1 MKKSV
6 MLLIIYLSAVILLVA
21 CSPEK
26 VAEPVILPAL
36 DDVDSI
42 SVTSGDINA
51 TSINKE
57 WLSEVMSILMDME
70 PTSIPSINDSPNVEE
85 YTMINVN
92 CSDGTV
98 KTIFFYE
105 EKGKEYVEQ
114 PYQGIYMPA
123 PALGVKITELL
134 ESLDK

>member
-1 MKKSV
+1 MKNSAA
-6 MLLIIYLSAVILLVA
+6 LIIYLSAVILLAA
-21 CSPEK
+21 CSPK
-26 VAEPVILPAL
+26 KAAEPAILPAL
-36 DDVDSI
+36 DDVASI
-42 SVTSGDINA
+42 SVISGDITA
-51 TSINKE
+51 TSIDEE
-57 WLSEVMSILMDME
+57 WLSEIMSILMDME

-98 KTIFFYE
+98 KTVFFYE